1 MPSQPLVDL
10 STLDLSRVLVGP
22 DEIRQLCL
30 QRNRF
35 ALLDSVLHI
44 AEDRSLVVGCKEL
57 SGEDWWAADHI
68 PGRPIFPGVLQLEA
82 AAQLATWHF
91 LSFHA
96 ADKNQFVG
104 FGGLNE
110 TRFRG
115 IVTPP
120 ARLVLVAKSVR
131 VRSTMFT
138 YAAQAFVEGKL
149 VMETEILGV
158 IV

>member
-22 DEIRQLCL
+22 DEVRQLCP
-30 QRNRF
+30 QRKRF

-44 AEDRSLVVGCKEL
+44 SEDRSLVVGCKHL
-57 SGEDWWAADHI
+57 TGDDWWAADHI

-82 AAQLATWHF
+82 AAQLAAWHF

-96 ADKNQFVG
+96 VDKSQFVG

-120 ARLVLVAKSVR
+120 ACLLLVAKPVR

-158 IV
+158 SV

>member
-22 DEIRQLCL
+22 DEVRQLCP
-30 QRNRF
+30 QRKRF

-44 AEDRSLVVGCKEL
+44 SEDRSLVVGCKDL
-57 SGEDWWAADHI
+57 AGDDWWAADHI

-82 AAQLATWHF
+82 AAQLAAWHF

-96 ADKNQFVG
+96 VHKSQFVG

-120 ARLVLVAKSVR
+120 ACLLLVAKPVR

-158 IV
+158 SV

>member
-22 DEIRQLCL
+22 DEVRQLCP
-30 QRNRF
+30 QRKRF

-44 AEDRSLVVGCKEL
+44 SEDRSLVVGCKDL
-57 SGEDWWAADHI
+57 TGDDWWAADHI

-82 AAQLATWHF
+82 AAQLAAWHF

-96 ADKNQFVG
+96 VDKSQFVG

-120 ARLVLVAKSVR
+120 ACLLLVAKPVR

-158 IV
+158 SV

>member
-1 MPSQPLVDL
+1 LPSQPLVDL
-10 STLDLSRVLVGP
+10 ASLDLSHVLVGA
-22 DEIRQLCL
+22 EEVRRLCL

-35 ALLDSVLHI
+35 AMLDGILHI
-44 AEDRSLVVGCKEL
+44 AEDRSLLVGFKDL
-57 SGEDWWAADHI
+57 TQDDWWAPDHI

-96 ADKNQFVG
+96 TDPSQFVG

-115 IVTPP
+115 VVTPP
-120 ARLVLVAKSVR
+120 ARLLLVAKSMR
-131 VRSTMFT
+131 VRQSMFT
-138 YAAQAFVEGKL
+138 YAAQAYVEGKL

>member
-10 STLDLSRVLVGP
+10 ASVDLSRVLVGS
-22 DEIRQLCL
+22 EEVRKLCL

-35 ALLDSVLHI
+35 ALLDAVLHVS
-44 AEDRSLVVGCKEL
+44 EDRSLVVGCKDL
-57 SGEDWWAADHI
+57 AGDDWWAADHI

-120 ARLVLVAKSVR
+120 ARLLLVAKSMR

-138 YAAQAFVEGKL
+138 YAAQGFVDGKL